1 MKGAWARALPVVFI
15 LAAAASR
22 WPGLLPPSF
31 SVFYGLAFV
40 AGAAFAGRMA
50 WWLPLGT
57 LLVTDVALNVY
68 YTAKLGQNAFQP
80 YQLLNY
86 AAFAGLIL
94 LGRQFGTRAS
104 LGRLVGGGLFG
115 ALLFWLLTNTAA
127 WLFNPFGN
135 PEYTRTLAGWWIAL
149 TQGTAGHPPTLEF
162 LRNTLVSGG
171 LFTAL
176 FAAALKWAAPEPEP
190 EEEGEPAD
198 EAAPKAKAE
207 EA

>member
-1 MKGAWARALPVVFI
+1 MNGAWPRVLPAIFI
-15 LAAAASR
+15 LVAAGSR

-31 SVFYGLAFV
+31 SAFYGLAFV
-40 AGAAFAGRMA
+40 AGAFFAGRLA

-57 LLVTDVALNVY
+57 LLVTDVALNVH
-68 YTAKLGQNAFQP
+68 YTLKLGQNAFQP

-94 LGRQFGTRAS
+94 LGRACGGRAP
-104 LGRLVGGGLFG
+104 LARLLGGGVLG
-115 ALLFWLLTNTAA
+115 AFLFWLFTNTAA
-127 WLFNPFGN
+127 WLFNPFAN
-135 PEYTRTLAGWWIAL
+135 PEYSRTLAGWWLAL
-149 TQGTAGHPPTLEF
+149 TQGTAGYPPTWEF

-171 LFTAL
+171 LFTAV

-190 EEEGEPAD
+190 EEEREPAEEPAP
-198 EAAPKAKAE
+198 EAKPK